1 MNLKHHIGF
10 DSEQAVLR
18 TSIAVT
24 TVVAG
29 FGIAFGILSGS
40 FSIAFDGIYSL
51 ADASMSVLALVV
63 SRLIAL
69 SADSSQMSGK
79 LRDRFT
85 MGFWHLEPI
94 VLSLNVTLLMGV
106 SIYALVN
113 AIGSLLAGGRVLEFD
128 FAIFYAVVTLIT
140 CATMAM
146 LETRAGKR
154 LRSDFVKL
162 DAKSWVMSGSITA
175 ALLIAFCFGY
185 AVEGTRHAW
194 IAPYI
199 DPAVLAIVCVV
210 IIPLPISTLRRAL
223 SDILLVTPQSL
234 KRQVDEVAQATVE
247 RHGFLS
253 YRAYLARVGRFKQ
266 IELYFIV
273 PSDTPARNIR
283 DWDRIRDEIGEA
295 IGGEGNDRWL
305 TIVFTGDIEWAS

>member
-1 MNLKHHIGF
+1 MNLNQHLGF

-24 TVVAG
+24 MVVAG

-69 SADSSQMSGK
+69 SADTSQMSGK

-128 FAIFYAVVTLIT
+128 FAILYAAVTLIT
-140 CATMAM
+140 CAMMAI

-185 AVEGTRHAW
+185 AVEGTQRAW

-210 IIPLPISTLRRAL
+210 IIPLPVSTL
-223 SDILLVTPQSL
+223 
-234 KRQVDEVAQATVE
+234 KRHVDEVAEAAVA

-273 PSDTPARNIR
+273 AADTPARNIR

>member
-1 MNLKHHIGF
+1 MNLNQHLGF

-24 TVVAG
+24 MVVAG

-69 SADSSQMSGK
+69 SADTSQMSGK

-128 FAIFYAVVTLIT
+128 FAILYAAVTLIT
-140 CATMAM
+140 CATMAI

-210 IIPLPISTLRRAL
+210 IIPLPVSTLKRAL

-234 KRQVDEVAQATVE
+234 KRHVDEVAEAAVA

-273 PSDTPARNIR
+273 AADTPARNIR

>member
-1 MNLKHHIGF
+1 MNLKHHLGF

-128 FAIFYAVVTLIT
+128 FAILYAVVTLIT
-140 CATMAM
+140 CATMAI

-210 IIPLPISTLRRAL
+210 IIPLPIATLKRSL

-234 KRQVDEVAQATVE
+234 KRHVDEVAAATVAK
-247 RHGFLS
+247 HGFLS

-273 PSDTPARNIR
+273 AADTPARNIG

-295 IGGEGNDRWL
+295 IGGEGNNRWL